1 MKVLVLSH
9 MYPSVL
15 NEMSGIFVHE
25 QVKTLA
31 EKGVEVQVVSPVIWA
46 PFPINYLSSK
56 WKNYSNIPKRTIYEG
71 INIWHPR
78 YLAFPRSWFFASSGK
93 RMYYG
98 MRNLVT
104 KIYQEFQFDLI
115 HAHVALPDGF
125 SAMMLSE
132 ICNRPF
138 IVTVH
143 GEDLRITLY
152 RSKGCKNALYDVF
165 KNAKRV
171 ITVSN
176 KLKKI
181 AKANIGFIE
190 KIMVIGNGV
199 FVNNLTHDTNKIK
212 TKNYLNQKNIFSV
225 SNLIT
230 SKGID
235 FNLQAVALL
244 IDKYP
249 DLKYQIIGDGPEKD
263 CLKKLA
269 VDLGIN
275 DRVEFLGR
283 LAHKEVI
290 KYMAKADIFSL
301 PSWNEGFGVVYIEAM
316 SQGRPV
322 IGCKGEGIEDFVEDG
337 KTGMLVKP
345 KKVDSLV
352 KAIDYLLS
360 NTDIAQAIGERA
372 QRFILKNY
380 TWEKNAEKTIKVYK
394 EVLKNVC

>member
-15 NEMSGIFVHE
+15 NEMNGIFVHE

-46 PFPINYLSSK
+46 PFPINCLSSK

-104 KIYQEFQFDLI
+104 KIYQEFQFDLV

-125 SAMMLSE
+125 SAIMLSKAF
-132 ICNRPF
+132 NKPF
-138 IVTVH
+138 IVTIH
-143 GEDLRITLY
+143 GEDLQITLY
-152 RSKGCKNALYDVF
+152 KGKGCKKALYKVF
-165 KNAKRV
+165 KNTRRV
-171 ITVSN
+171 IAVSN

-212 TKNYLNQKNIFSV
+212 TKNYLNQKNILSV

-322 IGCKGEGIEDFVEDG
+322 IGCKGEGIEDFVEDR
-337 KTGMLVKP
+337 KTGILVKP
-345 KKVDSLV
+345 KNVDSLV

-360 NTDIAQAIGERA
+360 NIDKAQAIGERA